1 MAWIS
6 EQKNANILYP
16 GCCCVVTIPRKVCQS
31 TLEAILISWP
41 GHFSHSDTPQKF
53 AHYRPLAATIKG
65 QSRPMRGLT
74 SKRPVSVIIRLALD
88 RGKVTTADLT
98 NTDPWVMSWPSKD
111 NGGPWQY
118 KILCH
123 AIITCHVTQ
132 CYNVLHVTPVILRG
146 LSCQHVISA
155 KYRADDRTMTRGTRV
170 LWHVSSHPSNTEV
183 RFWEVTHIVSVTLRD
198 NATLSR
204 DTGLIKC
211 HHGVTG
217 N

>member
-31 TLEAILISWP
+31 TLEAKLISWP

-53 AHYRPLAATIKG
+53 AHYRPLPATIKG
-65 QSRPMRGLT
+65 QSRPIRGLT
-74 SKRPVSVIIRLALD
+74 NQRPVSVIIRLALD

-146 LSCQHVISA
+146 LGANTWSA
-155 KYRADDRTMTRGTRV
+155 QNIELMTEQ
-170 LWHVSSHPSNTEV
+170 WHVAHVCPDTCHHT
-183 RFWEVTHIVSVTLRD
+183 RATLRSD
-198 NATLSR
+198 SEKS
-204 DTGLIKC
+204 LILWVWRCVTMSHC
-211 HHGVTG
+211 HVTQA
-217 N
+217 